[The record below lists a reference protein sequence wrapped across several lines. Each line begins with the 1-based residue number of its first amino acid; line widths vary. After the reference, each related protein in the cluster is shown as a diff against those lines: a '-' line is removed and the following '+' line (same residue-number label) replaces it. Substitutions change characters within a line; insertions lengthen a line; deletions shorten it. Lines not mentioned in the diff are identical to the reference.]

1 MVYNIKDKSWIQ
13 TLDGVYTE
21 LTCVN
26 SRQFQVIL
34 RANCRDKHKEIKTH
48 APWMQL
54 NFENFIIIKALI
66 NGLLVGEGGHVSSL
80 NFKDGRSAFWRVEQ
94 VLFSI

>member
-1 MVYNIKDKSWIQ
+1 MSSALNVSVKVWLINIVCNVQSWFTYVKNSIMVYNIKDKSWIQ

-34 RANCRDKHKEIKTH
+34 LLRRYKGQTAV
-48 APWMQL
+48 
-54 NFENFIIIKALI
+54 I
-66 NGLLVGEGGHVSSL
+66 NIR
-80 NFKDGRSAFWRVEQ
+80 K
-94 VLFSI
+94 

>member
-26 SRQFQVIL
+26 SRQFQAILLLRRYKEQTAVINI
-34 RANCRDKHKEIKTH
+34 RK
-48 APWMQL
+48 
-54 NFENFIIIKALI
+54 
-66 NGLLVGEGGHVSSL
+66 
-80 NFKDGRSAFWRVEQ
+80 
-94 VLFSI
+94 